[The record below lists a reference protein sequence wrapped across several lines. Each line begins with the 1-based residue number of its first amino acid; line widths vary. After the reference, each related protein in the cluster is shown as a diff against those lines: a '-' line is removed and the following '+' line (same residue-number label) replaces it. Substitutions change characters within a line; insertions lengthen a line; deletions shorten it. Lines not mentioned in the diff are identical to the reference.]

1 MGEEANVQ
9 QQQQQNVQQ
18 VDANVVSH
26 NVTGAQTQLKETN
39 TADVDKILDEVA
51 TGQQPQQVEQKQQPA
66 GEGANIQQEVQTAQ
80 QALDDAEKDLV
91 AKGVDFAAL
100 EAEYQQTGSLSQDS
114 YNKLANAGYPKTVVD
129 SVLAGWEAKTTQ
141 LVNAVITHAGGEE
154 SFKRMQQYI
163 ATQDTALKDTYN
175 HAIQNGD
182 LGQIKLVL
190 DGIKARM
197 DKAYGTANPTIL
209 AGTGSASGVPVGYQ
223 TTAEMVKD
231 MSDPRYQK
239 DAAFT
244 REVYKKVQASP
255 LF

>member
-1 MGEEANVQ
+1 MGEETNV

-18 VDANVVSH
+18 PEGNIVSH
-26 NVTGAQTQLKETN
+26 NVTGAQTQIKETN

-51 TGQQPQQVEQKQQPA
+51 GGQQPQQTEPQQQQTDD
-66 GEGANIQQEVQTAQ
+66 GTTIQQEVQTVQ
-80 QALDDAEKDLV
+80 NALNDAEKDLM

-100 EAEYQQTGSLSQDS
+100 EAEYQQTGGLSQDS
-114 YNKLANAGYPKTVVD
+114 YNKLANAGYAKAVVD

-141 LVNAVITHAGGEE
+141 LVNAVIAHAGGEE

-163 ATQDTALKDTYN
+163 MTQDSALKDTYN
-175 HAIQNGD
+175 RAIQNGD
-182 LGQIKLVL
+182 LGQIRLVM

-197 DKAYGTANPTIL
+197 DKAYGTSNPTIL
-209 AGTGSASGVPVGYQ
+209 AGTGGSAQTAVGYQ

-231 MSDPRYQK
+231 MSDPRYQT

-244 REVYKKVQASP
+244 KEVYQKVKNSI